1 MKPQSIALHLIF
13 GVALI
18 RPQSVHA
25 QFSGDASR
33 SAMSS
38 SESLQSQVERLETSA
53 GKSMDSSSEV
63 LKELSKNLDA
73 GTAALKAAYGKL
85 DSAIARLKTDFG
97 FQQEANRCSELLLQK
112 KKDVQGLQ
120 ATDIGAEVQEL
131 IQKIQGLEK
140 RLERTNSV
148 ISTSTKLMEATKEK
162 VEKWQKFYSQFE
174 PIQGKEEAIQNIKA
188 KVDVEIRDLAS
199 KAK

>member
-1 MKPQSIALHLIF
+1 
-13 GVALI
+13 
-18 RPQSVHA
+18 
-25 QFSGDASR
+25 
-33 SAMSS
+33 MSS
-38 SESLQSQVERLETSA
+38 GESLQSQVERLEMNA
-53 GKSMDSSSEV
+53 GKSMDSSLEV
-63 LKELSKNLDA
+63 LKELSKNL
-73 GTAALKAAYGKL
+73 GSGSAALKAASSKL

-97 FQQEANRCSELLLQK
+97 FQREATRCSELLLQK

-120 ATDIGAEVQEL
+120 TPGTQTTDISAELQEL

-148 ISTSTKLMEATKEK
+148 ISTSAKVMEATKEK

-188 KVDVEIRDLAS
+188 KVDVEIRDMAS